1 MFKKKTLFVLGAG
14 ASWHYGYPTGE
25 ELVVEVQA
33 LAKRLRI
40 HCQMRLQ
47 SRLNLGQMPAFM
59 GGVPNELLPVL
70 KTPSLVFLWNREVC
84 HGETE
89 VHARVQA

>member
-1 MFKKKTLFVLGAG
+1 MQSQRENRRLAARSGLG
-14 ASWHYGYPTGE
+14 S
-25 ELVVEVQA
+25 Q
-33 LAKRLRI
+33 RLSSSPY
-40 HCQMRLQ
+40 Q
-47 SRLNLGQMPAFM
+47 S
-59 GGVPNELLPVL
+59 ELLPVL

>member
-1 MFKKKTLFVLGAG
+1 MRSFESLPYKLFGKNFCSLEQFEKDSLVSLTLYLLQPSSNFICTDMFSLIRR
-14 ASWHYGYPTGE
+14 P
-25 ELVVEVQA
+25 
-33 LAKRLRI
+33 
-40 HCQMRLQ
+40 
-47 SRLNLGQMPAFM
+47 
-59 GGVPNELLPVL
+59 ELLPVL

>member
-1 MFKKKTLFVLGAG
+1 MFEYTPLDIGKGL
-14 ASWHYGYPTGE
+14 E
-25 ELVVEVQA
+25 ELGPTVTTYLETLPTFLCSEVSNEDGA
-33 LAKRLRI
+33 I
-40 HCQMRLQ
+40 
-47 SRLNLGQMPAFM
+47 
-59 GGVPNELLPVL
+59 ELLPVL